1 MKVKQEQS
9 KTTLNKV
16 YRPNIELQER
26 LKYNCHR
33 IVTHVLNGSF
43 HWLIMFQVKG
53 KDSGTKTLLLLHRS
67 MAFILE
73 FITGLKNSNSKTRS
87 VDVAQQAF
95 DKTMAQYYSW
105 LVNKM
110 ASVAFN
116 ALPSTK
122 VSMCICTKT
131 SECVTRV
138 V

>member
-1 MKVKQEQS
+1 MAKIY
-9 KTTLNKV
+9 L
-16 YRPNIELQER
+16 
-26 LKYNCHR
+26 
-33 IVTHVLNGSF
+33 
-43 HWLIMFQVKG
+43 FQVKG

-73 FITGLKNSNSKTRS
+73 FITGLKNSNSKTRA

-122 VSMCICTKT
+122 VSMCISTKT
-131 SECVTRV
+131 SCLSGFPILFDRALKYVQYSFHLSIAWENWTW
-138 V
+138 